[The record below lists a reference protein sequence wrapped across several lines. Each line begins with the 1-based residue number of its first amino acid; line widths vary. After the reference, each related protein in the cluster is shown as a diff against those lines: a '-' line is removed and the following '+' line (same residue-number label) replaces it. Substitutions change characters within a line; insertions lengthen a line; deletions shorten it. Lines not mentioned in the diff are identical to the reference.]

1 MQIRER
7 SSIIFP
13 SKLPVFPLSGAL
25 LLPGGRLPL
34 NIFEKRYLNL
44 VLDALAQGRMFGM
57 IQPNPDTSDLEKD
70 ITSDQELYKIGCL
83 GKIVY
88 FEEADDGRFLI
99 ALKGLSR
106 FSMVR
111 EEDNIKGYRVL
122 EVNYDQFA
130 DDVLMDSELILDR
143 SSIFDIL
150 PKYLDSQGLKLRID
164 AIEALSDLDL
174 ILTLSMICPFN
185 TREKQALLESK
196 SFSDRADMLL
206 ALLQMGVFGNSETD
220 EVFQ

>member
-1 MQIRER
+1 
-7 SSIIFP
+7 
-13 SKLPVFPLSGAL
+13 
-25 LLPGGRLPL
+25 
-34 NIFEKRYLNL
+34 
-44 VLDALAQGRMFGM
+44 
-57 IQPNPDTSDLEKD
+57 
-70 ITSDQELYKIGCL
+70 
-83 GKIVY
+83 
-88 FEEADDGRFLI
+88 
-99 ALKGLSR
+99 
-106 FSMVR
+106 
-111 EEDNIKGYRVL
+111 RVL